1 MNETLPEK
9 RSIAVLPGW
18 MTQSNEELELWPQK
32 IKQTQEEGDWSFQ
45 DSKPF
50 CFTKRFNDQGRAVNT
65 ANH

>member
-32 IKQTQEEGDWSFQ
+32 SNKPRRKGIGHSRTQSPSASPKGLMTKEEQ
-45 DSKPF
+45 
-50 CFTKRFNDQGRAVNT
+50 
-65 ANH
+65 